1 LQSYTIK
8 QDVVGKSSSSLCSH
22 LGQVISEVLA
32 LNSFMELSF
41 MSSLLVWQQ
50 TSINALNRNNND
62 EILIEYKGINL
73 N

>member
-62 EILIEYKGINL
+62 EIFMVYKGINL